1 MVNNFRTFFK
11 NKKNLILIFGL
22 GVVLSLTP
30 LYSAQAAWWDDVIAG
45 LTLIFNV
52 LANIPVV
59 AATWPL
65 LIIAIV
71 GPFIVGIIFT
81 LNLILLRLAINGDIV
96 HLNFTSGGIVDS
108 GLAATTTLVNLGF
121 ILVLVVIAL
130 ATILRR
136 ENYGL
141 KKLLPKFLLI
151 VILINFVPVISGAI
165 IDIANVV
172 TKSFLDFDILATF
185 SSIFNPFAGDIKNAQ
200 GIAKAIQGGDADWVE
215 IIVDEIS
222 SLIGLT
228 GTIQRMITGFSMIF
242 FGLFS
247 SFVFFLYFM
256 LFLLRYIAIWIL
268 VILAPIAWF
277 CSILPNTQKFF
288 KMWWGYFIQWAF
300 VGAIAGF
307 FLKLGSTAASTLNS
321 GFGASNPNICSDCWY
336 SNIVTPFFATINSMF
351 LSAAVTIFLIIGFIL
366 SLKLSG
372 GGTEMVLNWGAK
384 NWKTIGGLA
393 ASQTLGRALT
403 TKRGAEIMKRFEK
416 TGVGFRGLPKNF
428 QEWKKAPLW
437 KKALSG
443 AAAPFIAPVNWG
455 LKAGA
460 KQALIYG
467 AKQSGS
473 VDARTAQIEKDFG
486 KDFSGAEATYNN
498 INPLDW
504 QGKIA
509 MASYLA
515 KTKGGKALG
524 ALDKTQL
531 YDSIKTT
538 AKHMPHKLEDIVKHM
553 PDLVENSEVGE
564 IIRNTM
570 TPIAMSKKEGV
581 FYDDSDMEKELRNYP
596 ADPKTMQ
603 KNATYK
609 KLTDAMKTN
618 DIETTSETVME
629 NEGFRTAVVKWKDS
643 QSFISKM
650 LDTWGTSTAQK
661 LQEQAKK
668 IDTSLEKI
676 AKTNPTFLGMPY
688 SPAGRQ
694 TMSNWE
700 VGGNSLNQSD
710 IRNLITSTR
719 IIAGSPELANI
730 YKLIKELKPLENNLK
745 IEREA
750 LGSAIRELNAEKGKK
765 SSNTIINKIQIDVD
779 EIQERVNEYQRKLND
794 GRQSVESFKNT
805 SIEPYPERK
814 EKLRQL
820 ENTLKRNNI
829 NNRNRN
835 RNRGRN
841 R

>member
-1 MVNNFRTFFK
+1 
-11 NKKNLILIFGL
+11 
-22 GVVLSLTP
+22 
-30 LYSAQAAWWDDVIAG
+30 
-45 LTLIFNV
+45 
-52 LANIPVV
+52 
-59 AATWPL
+59 
-65 LIIAIV
+65 
-71 GPFIVGIIFT
+71 
-81 LNLILLRLAINGDIV
+81 
-96 HLNFTSGGIVDS
+96 
-108 GLAATTTLVNLGF
+108 
-121 ILVLVVIAL
+121 
-130 ATILRR
+130 
-136 ENYGL
+136 
-141 KKLLPKFLLI
+141 
-151 VILINFVPVISGAI
+151 
-165 IDIANVV
+165 
-172 TKSFLDFDILATF
+172 
-185 SSIFNPFAGDIKNAQ
+185 
-200 GIAKAIQGGDADWVE
+200 
-215 IIVDEIS
+215 
-222 SLIGLT
+222 
-228 GTIQRMITGFSMIF
+228 
-242 FGLFS
+242 
-247 SFVFFLYFM
+247 
-256 LFLLRYIAIWIL
+256 
-268 VILAPIAWF
+268 
-277 CSILPNTQKFF
+277 
-288 KMWWGYFIQWAF
+288 
-300 VGAIAGF
+300 
-307 FLKLGSTAASTLNS
+307 
-321 GFGASNPNICSDCWY
+321 
-336 SNIVTPFFATINSMF
+336 
-351 LSAAVTIFLIIGFIL
+351 
-366 SLKLSG
+366 
-372 GGTEMVLNWGAK
+372 
-384 NWKTIGGLA
+384 
-393 ASQTLGRALT
+393 
-403 TKRGAEIMKRFEK
+403 
-416 TGVGFRGLPKNF
+416 
-428 QEWKKAPLW
+428 
-437 KKALSG
+437 
-443 AAAPFIAPVNWG
+443 
-455 LKAGA
+455 
-460 KQALIYG
+460 
-467 AKQSGS
+467 
-473 VDARTAQIEKDFG
+473 
-486 KDFSGAEATYNN
+486 
-498 INPLDW
+498 
-504 QGKIA
+504 